1 MGPRTLGILVG
12 ARKGAS
18 TANLA
23 LDRRIATD
31 LMAAAKAL
39 GLRAVVLPVDDDL
52 PSNLQENDVDG
63 CLLALTGLTGGAGR
77 AQALLSLLGVPFHGP
92 PSAAATLAFDKLS
105 ARKVL
110 RFHNLPTP
118 PTVPLLAGAPPDE
131 QALSLLGYP
140 CVLKPRRGSLSEGLT
155 RLFEHDA
162 VMQAVDRGLT
172 IDRDLLLERH
182 ISGTELQ
189 VVILDG
195 AVLGTAQVDDAQTI
209 CPPLISRPR
218 RLGVERI
225 ALRAAQA
232 LGTEALCR
240 VDILLDERLN
250 EMVLEVEPV
259 PPLHRAGTVARVA
272 RAAGYA
278 YEALFVHLLTR
289 LEHEA
294 VGQTRTHGGAFRPV
308 LQ

>member
-1 MGPRTLGILVG
+1 
-12 ARKGAS
+12 
-18 TANLA
+18 
-23 LDRRIATD
+23 
-31 LMAAAKAL
+31 MAASRAL

-52 PSNLQENDVDG
+52 PSNLQENEVDG
-63 CLLALTGLTGGAGR
+63 CLLALTGLAGGAGR
-77 AQALLSLLGVPFHGP
+77 AQALLSLLGIAFHGP
-92 PSAAATLAFDKLS
+92 PSTAAALAFDKLS
-105 ARKVL
+105 ARKML

-118 PTVPLLAGAPPDE
+118 PTVALLAGSAPDE
-131 QALSLLGYP
+131 HALSLLGYP

-155 RLFEHDA
+155 HLFDHETIAGA
-162 VMQAVDRGLT
+162 VERGLT
-172 IDRDLLLERH
+172 FDRDLLLERH
-182 ISGTELQ
+182 IAGTELQ

-195 AVLGTAQVDDAQTI
+195 AVLGTAQVDAAQTV
-209 CPPLISRPR
+209 CPPIISRSR
-218 RLGVERI
+218 LLGVERI

-259 PPLHRAGTVARVA
+259 PPLNRAGTVARVA

-289 LEHEA
+289 LEHEG
-294 VGQTRTHGGAFRPV
+294 VGQPRPSRGAFRPV